1 MTYAQ
6 DPADRSFNSYAS
18 QGFNPYPQW
27 VLLFGG
33 LLLIGLILFSHFYT
47 TNSRIWASEQQRL
60 SDQAEAMRHNI
71 EYQLTA
77 VHNVLVDMREN
88 LAPHVFSV
96 KQGIGIQKITTQSLM
111 ARMSIMPGVRTLGI
125 VDRDGVMVASSRAA
139 IIGENYGDRDYYQAP
154 RADQSVDTMYVGAP
168 FSVRPGTAWTLSL
181 SHAVLDSSGEFE
193 GVVFAA
199 LDASFFSALLSSM
212 NYAPDMWTAIA
223 HGNGRQFMITPERAG
238 SSGHNLDKPD
248 SLFNQYMESGK
259 NANILI
265 GRVQVTGDE
274 RIMALQTINPPA
286 LKLDWPLVLGTGRR
300 LDAVFALWGRDLR
313 LVLLFYALTVLAS
326 VALLYLYQRRIR
338 AQVALNNAL
347 SSSLVTERR
356 RLAGIIEATNV
367 GTWEWRI
374 KTGHVMFNDRWAEI
388 AGYTLDELQPVS
400 INTWYRLAHPD
411 DAAKSDQLLEKHF
424 NSELDYYDSEAR
436 IRHKSGEWVWVLGR
450 GCVMQRD
457 TDGSPVIM
465 MGTHIDITDKKNAEL
480 RLQASLESLARY
492 NQELEQFASVVS
504 HDLRQPIRTV
514 SGYLELLR
522 AHLADRLTEDA
533 EKMVAAAERGAQRL
547 DQMLCGLLEY
557 ARTGLDDVPK
567 ASINMLDVIT
577 DVRDMLNSEF
587 EHSHARMICPP
598 EMGSVTIKACRD
610 DLLRLFMNL
619 ISNAIKYRRPDTDP
633 VIELAVSPVDGG
645 WSFTIT
651 DNGVGFDPAQAGRLF
666 NMFQRLHSQTEYFG
680 SGIGLALCKKI
691 VERYRGEIYIT
702 SSGLGNGARASFT
715 LYY

>member
-1 MTYAQ
+1 
-6 DPADRSFNSYAS
+6 
-18 QGFNPYPQW
+18 
-27 VLLFGG
+27 
-33 LLLIGLILFSHFYT
+33 
-47 TNSRIWASEQQRL
+47 
-60 SDQAEAMRHNI
+60 
-71 EYQLTA
+71 
-77 VHNVLVDMREN
+77 
-88 LAPHVFSV
+88 
-96 KQGIGIQKITTQSLM
+96 
-111 ARMSIMPGVRTLGI
+111 
-125 VDRDGVMVASSRAA
+125 
-139 IIGENYGDRDYYQAP
+139 
-154 RADQSVDTMYVGAP
+154 MYVGTP
-168 FSVRPGTAWTLSL
+168 FSVRTGTAWTLSL

-193 GVVFAA
+193 GAVFAA
-199 LDASFFSALLSSM
+199 LDESFFSAMLSSM
-212 NYAPDMWTAIA
+212 NYAPDMWTGIA
-223 HGNGRQFMITPERAG
+223 HGRGRQFMITPAHEGLAG
-238 SSGHNLDKPD
+238 IDLAKPG
-248 SLFNQYMESGK
+248 SFFTRHMESG
-259 NANILI
+259 NDANIMT
-265 GRVQVTGDE
+265 GQVLATGDK

-300 LDAVFALWGRDLR
+300 LDAVFALWSRDLR

-356 RLAGIIEATNV
+356 RLAGILEATNV
-367 GTWEWRI
+367 GTWEWHV
-374 KTGHVMFNDRWAEI
+374 KTGQVVFNDRWAGI
-388 AGYTLDELQPVS
+388 AGYSLDELQPVS
-400 INTWYRLAHPD
+400 IETWHSLAHPD
-411 DAAKSDQLLEKHF
+411 DLAKSDKMLQQHF
-424 NSELDYYDSEAR
+424 SGELDYYDCEAR

-457 TDGSPVIM
+457 ADGSPVIM

-522 AHLADRLTEDA
+522 AHLGDRLTEDA
-533 EKMVAAAERGAQRL
+533 EKMVVAAERGTQRL

-557 ARTGLDDVPK
+557 ARTGLDDGPK
-567 ASINMLDVIT
+567 APIHLLDVIT
-577 DVRDMLNSEF
+577 DVRELLNSEF
-587 EHSHARMICPP
+587 EHSHARIICPP

-645 WSFTIT
+645 WCFTVI

-666 NMFQRLHSQTEYFG
+666 NMFQRLHSRADYPG

-691 VERYRGEIYIT
+691 VERYRGEIHIT
-702 SSGLGNGARASFT
+702 SSGPGTGARVSFT
-715 LYY
+715 LYE